1 MQVRGVRVWS
11 VAVVGLEGY
20 GGSALRKGLAGW
32 YHGAAFRGGR
42 RDDLTQPPACCRC
55 IFCAADV
62 DVLGPGPVSVG
73 RPSTPAARFTAE
85 RTPSAP

>member
-1 MQVRGVRVWS
+1 VECS
-11 VAVVGLEGY
+11 VAGLEGY
-20 GGSALRKGLAGW
+20 GGSALRREVLADW

-42 RDDLTQPPACCRC
+42 RDDLTRPPACCRG

-62 DVLGPGPVSVG
+62 AVWGPGAVSVG
-73 RPSTPAARFTAE
+73 RPSTPAGRFTAE